1 MAMPEMATIYDE
13 IDSLIVSPSADLD
26 AIERTLTD
34 GYAHALA
41 IEADQWRIE
50 KRIGELAE
58 ALHRG
63 DTSPTTKELAE
74 LARRR
79 DDNTTRLATLRD
91 ALAGLRRHAERVR
104 ADL

>member
-1 MAMPEMATIYDE
+1 MPEMATIYDE
-13 IDSLIVSPSADLD
+13 IDSLIVAPSADLD

-34 GYAHALA
+34 GYAHALS

-50 KRIGELAE
+50 RRIGEVAE

-63 DTSPTTKELAE
+63 DASPMTEELAE

-104 ADL
+104 AAS

>member
-1 MAMPEMATIYDE
+1 MAVPEMTTIHDE
-13 IDSLIVSPSADLD
+13 IDSLIIAPSADLE

-50 KRIGELAE
+50 KRIGEVAE

-63 DTSPTTKELAE
+63 DASPTTHELAE

-79 DDNTTRLATLRD
+79 DDNANRLARLRE

-104 ADL
+104 TTA